1 MIVLFAQWDFGKGGG
16 CRRTLSSYRD
26 SPEEREQWFQQYL
39 DELGKNKKYQNL
51 AFPYKIGC
59 GLAGGNWDHYLP
71 MIEDFAFKY
80 NKHVTLVEP
89 ILDQV
94 ETRIS

>member
-1 MIVLFAQWDFGKGGG
+1 MPDGYEDTQ
-16 CRRTLSSYRD
+16 
-26 SPEEREQWFQQYL
+26 EEREQWFKECL
-39 DELGKNKKYQNL
+39 ETLGENKKYQNL

-71 MIEDFAFKY
+71 MIEDFTVKY
-80 NKHVTLVEP
+80 KKHVTLVRP
-89 ILDQV
+89 ILDQI